1 MAIIALE
8 EIEIRGFH
16 GVNDFE
22 KREGNRFWVDVRVET
37 LGPLPDTDLIEDTL
51 DYGNIYRIVE
61 ECFDGSVNLLET
73 LVLRIGAKILTENPE
88 AGTVTVRVSK
98 LNPPIAGVA
107 KRSFVEETFVRR

>member
-22 KREGNRFWVDVRVET
+22 KRDGNRFWVDVKVET
-37 LGPLPDTDLIEDTL
+37 LGPLPESDLIEDTL

-61 ECFDGSVNLLET
+61 ECFDGSVNLIET
-73 LVLRIGAKILTENPE
+73 LVLKIGRQILQENPE
-88 AGTVTVRVSK
+88 AGKVLVRVSK
-98 LNPPIAGVA
+98 LNPPIAGIA
-107 KRSFVEETFVRR
+107 RRSFVEETFTR